1 LTRLLYPNVVRIN
14 SYIQGELL
22 LVLHGKDKDKVMLRI
37 VIISTGYYSD
47 NNKIDEIFGRINL

>member
-1 LTRLLYPNVVRIN
+1 VVRIN